1 MTDKRV
7 VLVTCGSEEEASRI
21 ARFLVGERLA
31 ACVNILDSPVRSVYR
46 WKGRIE
52 TAMEHLLVIKT
63 RRARLRAL
71 EAAVKRLHSYQTP
84 EIIALPVAEGSSRYL
99 NWLEE
104 CVRPE
109 RKAVARGPR
118 PLRRRARLRPA
129 RRN

>member
-21 ARFLVGERLA
+21 ARTLVGERLA

-84 EIIALPVAEGSSRYL
+84 EIIALPVAEGSSEYL
-99 NWLEE
+99 TWLEG

-109 RKAVARGPR
+109 RNATPR
-118 PLRRRARLRPA
+118 PLRRRARRRPV
-129 RRN
+129 RRNKS

>member
-21 ARFLVGERLA
+21 ARSLVGERLA
-31 ACVNILDSPVRSVYR
+31 ACVNIFDSPVRSVYR

-63 RRARLRAL
+63 RRARMRAL

-84 EIIALPVAEGSSRYL
+84 EIIALPVAEGSRAYL
-99 NWLEE
+99 AWLDE
-104 CVRPE
+104 CVRPG
-109 RKAVARGPR
+109 RKSASR
-118 PLRRRARLRPA
+118 PPRRR
-129 RRN
+129 RRVHS

>member
-21 ARFLVGERLA
+21 ACALVGERLA
-31 ACVNILDSPVRSVYR
+31 ACVNIFESPVRSVYR

-63 RRARLRAL
+63 RRARLRGL
-71 EAAVKRLHSYQTP
+71 EAAVKRLHSYHTP
-84 EIIALPVAEGSSRYL
+84 EIISLPVAEGSRAYL
-99 NWLEE
+99 AWHDE

-109 RKAVARGPR
+109 RKVVAR
-118 PLRRRARLRPA
+118 RRVPT
-129 RRN
+129 

>member
-21 ARFLVGERLA
+21 ARALVGEHLA

-52 TAMEHLLVIKT
+52 TAMEHLLLIKT
-63 RRARLRAL
+63 RRNRVAAL
-71 EAAVKRLHSYQTP
+71 LAAVKRLHSYQTP
-84 EIIALPVAEGSSRYL
+84 EMIALPVAEGSGDYL
-99 NWLEE
+99 EWLEE

-109 RKAVARGPR
+109 GKVTTR
-118 PLRRRARLRPA
+118 PSARRRTG
-129 RRN
+129 RRSRR

>member
-21 ARFLVGERLA
+21 ARTLVGERLA

-84 EIIALPVAEGSSRYL
+84 EIIALPVEEGSSEYL
-99 NWLEE
+99 TWLEG

-109 RKAVARGPR
+109 RNATPR
-118 PLRRRARLRPA
+118 PLRRRARRRPV
-129 RRN
+129 RRNKS